1 MTAPRKP
8 FVMLVEDD
16 TDYLVVL
23 EYGLLHR
30 GVVVQT
36 YDNATAALAALES
49 VVPDALVTDL
59 ALPGRDGFWLVEQVR
74 RLPLHARLPI
84 IAVTGYGQRIH
95 VEAAWQAGVDDLLLK
110 PVDSGVIYE
119 RIRRLVGR
127 AGAPAA

>member
-1 MTAPRKP
+1 MAAQRKP

-16 TDYLVVL
+16 SDSLVVL

-84 IAVTGYGQRIH
+84 IAVTGHGQRIY
-95 VEAAWQAGVDDLLLK
+95 VEAAWHAGVDDLLLK

-119 RIRRLVGR
+119 RICRLVGR